1 MGPEKFFLCI
11 LRLLEG
17 KFRKIY
23 TEFPLATFSNK
34 VLMNLPFKSL
44 VKS

>member
-11 LRLLEG
+11 QDFWRKNLE
-17 KFRKIY
+17 KFS
-23 TEFPLATFSNK
+23 EFPLATFSDK
-34 VLMNLPFKSL
+34 VLMNFPFKSL